1 MAEGQ
6 GTRFERKGN
15 VMWEKMRRYAG
26 AMTNEVTDLLRRA
39 RAASSEVESLEASLA
54 AALAK
59 RNALFLK
66 VAATG
71 MSASQISE
79 QVGGRLG
86 TSGVRYGILKARQE
100 G

>member
-1 MAEGQ
+1 
-6 GTRFERKGN
+6 
-15 VMWEKMRRYAG
+15 
-26 AMTNEVTDLLRRA
+26 
-39 RAASSEVESLEASLA
+39 LA

-59 RNALFLK
+59 RNALFLE

-86 TSGVRYGILKARQE
+86 TSGVRYGILKARE
-100 G
+100 TR